1 MKATITRV
9 ANGYSADYDGRTYV
23 GMSAADIMRIL
34 INKTSEEVANATENE
49 GSQCMVEIKV
59 DTSVLSK

>member
-9 ANGYSADYDGRTYV
+9 ANGYTAEYDNRTYV

-34 INKTSEEVANATENE
+34 INKTSEEVSNATENE
-49 GSQCMVEIKV
+49 GSQCGVEI
-59 DTSVLSK
+59 SINGLAE

>member
-9 ANGYSADYDGRTYV
+9 ANGYTAEYDGRTFV

-34 INKTSEEVANATENE
+34 INKTSEEVSNATENE
-49 GSQCMVEIKV
+49 GSQCQVSINVEGCR
-59 DTSVLSK
+59 